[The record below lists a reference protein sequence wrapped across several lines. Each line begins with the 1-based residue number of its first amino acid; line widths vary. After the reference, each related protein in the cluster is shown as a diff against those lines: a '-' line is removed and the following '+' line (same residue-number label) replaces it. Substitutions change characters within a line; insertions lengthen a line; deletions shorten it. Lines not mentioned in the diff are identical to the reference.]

1 MCARSCII
9 VCVCAHVKRVCV
21 AEARNDSHESWVR
34 VFHYFINL
42 YYSPA
47 RGGGGGGHTTSYKI
61 YIIQHHNTAGCVRVI
76 YDLFFIYNEDII
88 GGQGRG
94 AEEERTDPPVHVC
107 IMYIRY
113 TSIRD
118 VVHYC
123 KSSGGYCRI
132 SEHFTHTHLL
142 LYTRTRLHK
151 RKHTRTRTQAHSS
164 QCEDRRDISSRN
176 DSGGALLQ
184 SPHYMF
190 ANIVVYS
197 IAKG

>member
-47 RGGGGGGHTTSYKI
+47 RGGGGGHTTSYKI

-113 TSIRD
+113 TSSILYAMWYITASHPVGT
-118 VVHYC
+118 VVFQ
-123 KSSGGYCRI
+123 SI
-132 SEHFTHTHLL
+132 SLTHTC
-142 LYTRTRLHK
+142 YFTRAHDCTNASTHARE
-151 RKHTRTRTQAHSS
+151 RKHTQASARTAGISLLETTLGALCCSHPIICLR
-164 QCEDRRDISSRN
+164 ISSYTR
-176 DSGGALLQ
+176 
-184 SPHYMF
+184 
-190 ANIVVYS
+190 
-197 IAKG
+197 